1 MAIGNDRFLTPLTR
15 KRSFP
20 SVMRSP
26 IRYLSHS
33 FKRHQRE
40 YDDRLSAERVS
51 LTS

>member
-20 SVMRSP
+20 SVMQSLILYP
-26 IRYLSHS
+26 SHS

-40 YDDRLSAERVS
+40 YDDQLSAERVS